1 MSNKRKMKKIE
12 LETLE
17 KSEKKGWKKKITII
31 SIISVVLVAISAAS
45 WGTYKL
51 FENETVESK
60 FVINNM
66 TCGGCIGKVKRA
78 CAIPG
83 VVEADVNLFTQT
95 AFIKYKEKE
104 MNPATIIAAIKKAG
118 FPNILEGTV
127 DKNNKGID
135 EPVIASVNGK
145 PVFEKDLKVSLWTA
159 NGKTSQKTPEA
170 FFDLIAGHVFLDAAV
185 EQRFF
190 THPYYVYQDA
200 EKLRKE
206 RQITQQ
212 QFQDNRAHEYGS
224 FEKYLQIAGCKR
236 SAWKVADY
244 ILKNTND
251 KDAKKAALS
260 KWLAERFQK
269 LNVEIHDD
277 TLKKTLVT
285 STGASSWER
294 VWPQIISRNTDL
306 YNAIIR

>member
-12 LETLE
+12 LQTLE
-17 KSEKKGWKKKITII
+17 KSEKRGWKQKATMV
-31 SIISVVLVAISAAS
+31 SIIVLTMVAISAAS
-45 WGTYKL
+45 WGTYRL

-66 TCGGCIGKVKRA
+66 TCGGCIGKVERA

-83 VVEADVNLFTQT
+83 VVETDVNLFTQT
-95 AFIKYKEKE
+95 AFIKYKAKE
-104 MNPATIIAAIKKAG
+104 TNPETIITAIKKAG

-145 PVFEKDLKVSLWTA
+145 PVFEKDLRVSLWTT
-159 NGKTSQKTPEA
+159 NGKTSQKPPES

-185 EQRFF
+185 EQKFF
-190 THPYYVYQDA
+190 THPYFVYQDA
-200 EKLRKE
+200 EKLIKE
-206 RQITQQ
+206 QQITHQ
-212 QFQDNRAHEYGS
+212 QFKDNRAHEYGT
-224 FEKYLQIAGCKR
+224 FEKYLQVAASRK
-236 SAWKVADY
+236 SALKVADQV
-244 ILKNTND
+244 LKNTNG

-277 TLKKTLVT
+277 TLKKTLVV
-285 STGASSWER
+285 STGASSWEK
-294 VWPQIISRNTDL
+294 VWPQIISKNTDL
-306 YNAIIR
+306 YNALIR